1 MLFNSQYIRLN
12 LLWIFSSTHENSSD
26 SCLHR
31 LLFLLHVARAAVV
44 SERWG
49 MMLVWI
55 SQEAGFH
62 SFFLSSH
69 RSSGAQTQKLTLLC
83 RQSFFLQHNLLLFD
97 PERTNQFIR
106 VLSVDIKSTSLRK
119 RSWTQMKIP
128 LKWLWTVVKTLRLR
142 LDHILPRFVK
152 LLLKTETSFKIPL
165 HSFSLVKYTSI

>member
-31 LLFLLHVARAAVV
+31 LLFLLHVARLP
-44 SERWG
+44 SSRKDEEWC
-49 MMLVWI
+49 WF
-55 SQEAGFH
+55 GFLKRPVFTV
-62 SFFLSSH
+62 FFLRSH

-142 LDHILPRFVK
+142 FDHILPRFVK